1 MQQAATILSIVAL
14 FWGFLQAPFLHI
26 HAEEGEHPATTLAH
40 WHSHGSRQHAGG
52 PTIGAHTP
60 DDDALDV
67 EWRIAPPSAAA
78 YSLDLALSGTVTIA
92 APPAVSVALL
102 IPQPRGH
109 DPPDLVPK
117 QPRAPP
123 A

>member
-1 MQQAATILSIVAL
+1 MRALSTILSIAAL

-26 HAEEGEHPATTLAH
+26 HAEEIHHPAAALAH
-40 WHSHGSRQHAGG
+40 LHVHAAHRVSG
-52 PTIGAHTP
+52 PAIVVHTA
-60 DDDALDV
+60 DDDAFDV

-78 YSLDLALSGTVTIA
+78 FPVDLAVSGTVMV
-92 APPAVSVALL
+92 APPPVVSIALR
-102 IPQPRGH
+102 IPQPRIH
-109 DPPDLVPK
+109 DPPDLTPK